1 MSAQPPPVTVQT
13 KGGRVLFW
21 MGAVVAAVAASLLFF
36 FNPAEHAFYPR
47 CLMKLSTGLDCP
59 GCGMQRSFVALLK
72 GNVMESFLLYP
83 ALVPV
88 LLTLLLTAIHLKFR
102 LRNGAAYVKYSY
114 IFTVTVVMVSYIIKM
129 IS

>member
-1 MSAQPPPVTVQT
+1 MSLIHWLEQHLLPCPS
-13 KGGRVLFW
+13 K
-21 MGAVVAAVAASLLFF
+21 SLI
-36 FNPAEHAFYPR
+36 
-47 CLMKLSTGLDCP
+47 GLDCP

-72 GNVMESFLLYP
+72 GNIMESFLLYP

-88 LLTLLLTAIHLKFR
+88 LLTLLLTAIHLKLR

-114 IFTVTVVMVSYIIKM
+114 ILTVTVVMVSYIIKM